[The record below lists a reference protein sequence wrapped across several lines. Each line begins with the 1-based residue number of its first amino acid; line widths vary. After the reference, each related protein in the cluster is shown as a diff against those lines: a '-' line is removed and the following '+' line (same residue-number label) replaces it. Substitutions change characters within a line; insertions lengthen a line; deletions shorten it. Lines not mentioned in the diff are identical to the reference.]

1 MSVAYVKII
10 TGTFRPMGLPID
22 YVWKVNQVVA
32 DYVVAGG
39 YAILTDAIG
48 DPI

>member
-1 MSVAYVKII
+1 MHVAYVKII
-10 TGTFRPMGLPID
+10 TATFRPMGLSIG

-32 DYVVAGG
+32 NYVVAGG

>member
-10 TGTFRPMGLPID
+10 TATFRPMGLPIG

-32 DYVVAGG
+32 NYVVAGG